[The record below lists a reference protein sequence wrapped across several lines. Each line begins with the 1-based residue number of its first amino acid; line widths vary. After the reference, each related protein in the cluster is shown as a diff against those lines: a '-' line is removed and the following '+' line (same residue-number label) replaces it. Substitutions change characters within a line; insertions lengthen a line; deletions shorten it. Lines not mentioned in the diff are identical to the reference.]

1 MRSVFTWLAV
11 LSFALIGVCALFEH
25 EWLVAVATLNLSVAN
40 GIFLILLA

>member
-1 MRSVFTWLAV
+1 MRLFFTWIAV
-11 LSFALIGVCALFEH
+11 VSFALIGVCALFER